1 MKYACVLFS
10 VLITFFWFGCK
21 RVSNDSIPDG
31 AYAYGSYDSSGTAL
45 VRGWFTIIVSD
56 STAISGEWHFE
67 PIGNPQRIGPQTGDG
82 SLVGGINGEKFW
94 IELNP
99 KFRNNNLQLNG
110 TLAMGRLSG
119 QWTWIRYDGI
129 ANQGTFKAVRK

>member
-82 SLVGGINGEKFW
+82 SLVGGINGEK
-94 IELNP
+94 ILDRAESQIQEQQSP
-99 KFRNNNLQLNG
+99 
-110 TLAMGRLSG
+110 A
-119 QWTWIRYDGI
+119 
-129 ANQGTFKAVRK
+129 